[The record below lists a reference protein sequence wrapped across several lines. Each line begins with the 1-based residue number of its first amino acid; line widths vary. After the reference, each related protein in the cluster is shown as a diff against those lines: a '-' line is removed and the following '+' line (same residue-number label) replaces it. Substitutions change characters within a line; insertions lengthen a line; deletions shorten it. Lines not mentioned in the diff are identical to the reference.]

1 MTCEEA
7 EKLVMPYIRDELT
20 DNELEAFLEH
30 VEGCGSCREE
40 LEIYFMVDVGLRQL
54 DHDCGTYDITGE
66 LERKIEDSYNR
77 VRNILRMRIC
87 TYGINTLGVMS
98 LIVTILLQCRIWWQ
112 FGIFG

>member
-7 EKLVMPYIRDELT
+7 ERLVMPYIRDELT
-20 DNELEAFLEH
+20 DEELELFLDH
-30 VEGCGSCREE
+30 VESCDNCKEE
-40 LEIYFMVDVGLRQL
+40 LEIYFMVDVGLQQL

-77 VRNILRMRIC
+77 VKNIYLMRIC
-87 TYGINTLGVMS
+87 KYVINTLGVMS

-112 FGIFG
+112 FGIMR